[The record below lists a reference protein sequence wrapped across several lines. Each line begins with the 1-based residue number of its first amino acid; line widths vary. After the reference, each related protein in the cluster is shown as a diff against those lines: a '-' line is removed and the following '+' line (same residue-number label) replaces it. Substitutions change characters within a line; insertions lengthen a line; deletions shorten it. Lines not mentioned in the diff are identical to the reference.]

1 MWQAELG
8 LKVALS
14 KATDHGSQNVPS
26 YAEAGSQTTVK
37 SGRPSDDRLPG
48 RRRVQ
53 PAPLFGHA
61 MPPMQSYSAHALSR
75 AALRT
80 SPSLIWRQG
89 LYLLL
94 NFTS

>member
-1 MWQAELG
+1 MADRVRA
-8 LKVALS
+8 KSSSV
-14 KATDHGSQNVPS
+14 KATDQSVPS
-26 YAEAGSQTTVK
+26 SEAGSQTTVK

-48 RRRVQ
+48 RRVQ

-61 MPPMQSYSAHALSR
+61 MPPIQSYSAHALSR

-80 SPSLIWRQG
+80 SPSLIWCQR
-89 LYLLL
+89 LYLL